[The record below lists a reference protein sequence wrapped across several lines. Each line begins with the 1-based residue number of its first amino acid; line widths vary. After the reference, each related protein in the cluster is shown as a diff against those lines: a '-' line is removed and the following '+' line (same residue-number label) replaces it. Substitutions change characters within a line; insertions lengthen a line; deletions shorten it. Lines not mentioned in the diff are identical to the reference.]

1 MKIESTANYE
11 ITVKVSK
18 YDLDINLPRPRFE
31 ELNFVT
37 EMTTEIYGLDFITLV
52 GGYISST
59 RYLSYF
65 EFTEDRL
72 IFTYLNFIDGKGHTR
87 VYEYKKISC

>member
-11 ITVKVSK
+11 ITIKVSK
-18 YDLDINLPRPRFE
+18 YALDINLPRPKFE
-31 ELNFVT
+31 ELHFVT
-37 EMTTEIYGLDFITLV
+37 EETTEIYGLDLITFI

-72 IFTYLNFIDGKGHTR
+72 IFTYLNFIDGKGLTR

>member
-11 ITVKVSK
+11 ITIKVSK

-52 GGYISST
+52 GGRISNT
-59 RYLSYF
+59 YYLSYF
-65 EFTEDRL
+65 EFTEDRF
-72 IFTYLNFIDGKGHTR
+72 IFTCLNFIDGKGLTR